1 MRRSCGYGSVL
12 VLDRDDAPRG
22 TRDDACGRSTSHLH
36 LPEMRPAGPAWADG
50 AVVPLN
56 LGAWWSEAEYK
67 VCGTFQTRGY
77 FILRKLHELDPARF
91 LAVTAK
97 IYHKQEKE
105 PQDITKGEWKVILEH
120 LGASPDEVKDVQV
133 KMGKW
138 R

>member
-1 MRRSCGYGSVL
+1 MRRSGEYGSVL
-12 VLDRDDAPRG
+12 VLDCDDPSRG
-22 TRDDACGRSTSHLH
+22 ARGGACRHVASHLH
-36 LPEMRPAGPAWADG
+36 LPAMRPAGPAWADG

-56 LGAWWSEAEYK
+56 LGAWWNEPEYK
-67 VCGTFQTRGY
+67 VCGTFQARGY

-120 LGASPDEVKDVQV
+120 LGASPEEVKNVQV
-133 KMGKW
+133 TMGKW